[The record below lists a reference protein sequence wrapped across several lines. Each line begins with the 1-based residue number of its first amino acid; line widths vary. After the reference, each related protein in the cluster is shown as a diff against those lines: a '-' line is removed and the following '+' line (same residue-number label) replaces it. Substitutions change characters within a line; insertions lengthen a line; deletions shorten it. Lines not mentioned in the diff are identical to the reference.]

1 MYIKVKNKWQLAFDI
16 LMIVLG
22 TTVMGFAF
30 SIFLEPNNI
39 STGGFSGLSMIIST
53 LLNKMGI
60 HFLNSSIIYFVL
72 NIGLFL
78 YALGALGK
86 RFAIKS
92 LIGIASFSVAMELCS
107 LINLNLNFEP
117 LISATYGGVLMGVGI
132 GLVVRFGGST
142 GGGDMIASIVR
153 RKNPKASIGSIVII
167 IDMIVVV
174 LSLFVF
180 SNGIE
185 ILPYT
190 IVALGICSVC
200 TDFVN
205 DGYKQ
210 VRAYHIITNKGDAIS
225 KRIMEELS
233 RGCTRT
239 KCEGMYSHEDR
250 DYIICLISKFQ
261 SGTLTRILREED
273 PTAFIYSTKVSDVVG
288 FWTKTAELNKEIDK
302 FQSNKRNEI
311 EIGIQNTTLDTQKP
325 EQNTPEKKTKHN
337 KKDTKWIWGAP
348 QLHLVLF
355 LTFNINFETSC
366 NSWMKFNFDCI

>member
-53 LLNKMGI
+53 LLNKIGI

-78 YALGALGK
+78 YALRTLGK

-142 GGGDMIASIVR
+142 GGGDMIVSIVR
-153 RKNPKASIGSIVII
+153 GKNPKASIGSIVII

-261 SGTLTRILREED
+261 SGTLTRILKEED

-288 FWTKTAELNKEIDK
+288 FWTKTAELNKEIDR
-302 FQSNKRNEI
+302 FQSSKRNEI
-311 EIGIQNTTLDTQKP
+311 ETSSQDTTLDTSKP
-325 EQNTPEKKTKHN
+325 KQNKPEKKTKQN
-337 KKDTKWIWGAP
+337 KKDTKWISLSA
-348 QLHLVLF
+348 F
-355 LTFNINFETSC
+355 F
-366 NSWMKFNFDCI
+366 